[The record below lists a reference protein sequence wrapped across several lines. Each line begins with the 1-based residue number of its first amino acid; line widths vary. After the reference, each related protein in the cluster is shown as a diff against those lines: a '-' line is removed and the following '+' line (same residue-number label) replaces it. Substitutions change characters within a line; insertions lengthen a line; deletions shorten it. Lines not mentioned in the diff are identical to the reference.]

1 MAFLDNSGDII
12 LDAVLTDAGRQRLA
26 RGDGSFKI
34 TQFALGD
41 DEINYAL
48 YNTTAS
54 TALSDISILQT
65 PVLEAFTNNIAS
77 LNSKL
82 LTIPRNNLLHL
93 PVIKM
98 NSALYNGTE
107 AQLSNTVVVLV
118 DDSTEKLI
126 TDSTAT
132 TATGLIFGYRILNSD
147 VIELHQGLDTT
158 FFAPTVS
165 IPSDLKETQYTV
177 EIDNRLGILINPN
190 SNNVSDAKEADK
202 SYVDDDNVA
211 LYYFSSGTN
220 SEYVKDLPASTSR
233 SSTVIAGPTG
243 TSLSFLIKSTLDAQA
258 SNYLFDLYGQDLT
271 SGDNNFKIIK
281 STVTVSGVTTGYSV
295 SIPVSFMKK
304 V

>member
-98 NSALYNGTE
+98 NSALNSNT
-107 AQLSNTVVVLV
+107 ATQLNNTVVVLV
-118 DDSTEKLI
+118 DDPTEKLAI
-126 TDSTAT
+126 NSA
-132 TATGLIFGYRILNSD
+132 ANGLIYGYRILDSD

-177 EIDNRLGILINPN
+177 EIDNRLGILINPDSKN
-190 SNNVSDAKEADK
+190 ASDAVEADK
-202 SYVDDDNVA
+202 SYVDDDNIA

-220 SEYVKDLPASTSR
+220 SEYVRDLPASTTR
-233 SSTVIAGPTG
+233 SSAVIAGPTG
-243 TSLSFLIKSTLDAQA
+243 TSLRFLIKSTLDAQA

-271 SGDNNFKIIK
+271 SGGNNFKIIK

>member
-93 PVIKM
+93 PVIKID
-98 NSALYNGTE
+98 SELYNGSET
-107 AQLSNTVVVLV
+107 QLKNTVVVLV
-118 DDSTEKLI
+118 DSNTE
-126 TDSTAT
+126 
-132 TATGLIFGYRILNSD
+132 GLINNTKNGVIYGYSIVSSDKIILD
-147 VIELHQGLDTT
+147 QGLDTNY
-158 FFAPTVS
+158 FAQTVA
-165 IPSDLKETQYTV
+165 IPSDLKETQYTI
-177 EIDNRLGILINPN
+177 EIDNRLGILIDPI
-190 SNNVSDAKEADK
+190 VSTNAGTAVEADK
-202 SYVDDDNVA
+202 SYVDDDNIA

-220 SEYVKDLPASTSR
+220 ANYVTDLTANSTGTSK
-233 SSTVIAGPTG
+233 TIAGPTG
-243 TSLSFLIKSTLDAQA
+243 TRLSFLIKSTLDAQA
-258 SNYLFDLYGQDLT
+258 SNYLFDLYGQT
-271 SGDNNFKIIK
+271 VSVGDSSTPCKVIK

-295 SIPVSFMKK
+295 SIPVSFVKK

>member
-48 YNTTAS
+48 YNATAS

-93 PVIKM
+93 PVIKI
-98 NSALYNGTE
+98 NSNLYNGSE
-107 AQLSNTVVVLV
+107 VQLKDTVVVLV
-118 DDSTEKLI
+118 DKATEDLI
-126 TDSTAT
+126 TAKDKDSVIY
-132 TATGLIFGYRILNSD
+132 GNQIFNSEA
-147 VIELHQGLDTT
+147 IELHQGLDTN
-158 FFAPTVS
+158 FFAQTVS

-177 EIDNRLGILINPN
+177 EIDNRLGILIDPKSKN
-190 SNNVSDAKEADK
+190 SSDAIEADK
-202 SYVDDDNVA
+202 SYVDDDNIA

-220 SEYVKDLPASTSR
+220 TNYVIDLKANPDGT
-233 SSTVIAGPTG
+233 SSTIIGPTG

-258 SNYLFDLYGQDLT
+258 SNYLFDLYGQDVNVGTSLT
-271 SGDNNFKIIK
+271 QCKVIK

-295 SIPVSFMKK
+295 SIPVSFVKK

>member
-93 PVIKM
+93 PVIKI
-98 NSALYNGTE
+98 NSALYNGSE
-107 AQLSNTVVVLV
+107 AALKNTVIVLV
-118 DDSTEKLI
+118 DETSEDVISTSENDSVIYGYRI
-126 TDSTAT
+126 TDSEK
-132 TATGLIFGYRILNSD
+132 I
-147 VIELHQGLDTT
+147 VLHQGLDTT
-158 FFAPTVS
+158 FFASTVS

-177 EIDNRLGILINPN
+177 EIDNRLGILIDPN
-190 SNNVSDAKEADK
+190 SENAGNATEADK
-202 SYVDDDNVA
+202 SYVDDDNIA

-220 SEYVKDLPASTSR
+220 EKYVADLPAGTAK
-233 SSTVIAGPTG
+233 SSTTIAGPTG

-258 SNYLFDLYGQDLT
+258 SNYLFDLYGQDVSVGT
-271 SGDNNFKIIK
+271 PPTPCKVIK
-281 STVTVSGVTTGYSV
+281 STVIVSGVTTGYSV
-295 SIPVSFMKK
+295 SIPVSFVKK

>member
-93 PVIKM
+93 PVIKIG
-98 NSALYNGTE
+98 SELYNGSET
-107 AQLSNTVVVLV
+107 QLKNTVVVLV
-118 DDSTEKLI
+118 DNNTESLI
-126 TDSTAT
+126 NNTEN
-132 TATGLIFGYRILNSD
+132 GIIYGYSVVSSD
-147 VIELHQGLDTT
+147 AVVLDQGLDTNY
-158 FFAPTVS
+158 FAQTVA

-177 EIDNRLGILINPN
+177 EIDNRLGILIDPT
-190 SNNVSDAKEADK
+190 SISAGTAVEADK
-202 SYVDDDNVA
+202 SYVDDDNIA

-220 SEYVKDLPASTSR
+220 ANYVVDLAANSTGTSK
-233 SSTVIAGPTG
+233 TIAGPTG
-243 TSLSFLIKSTLDAQA
+243 TRLSFLIKSTLDAQA
-258 SNYLFDLYGQDLT
+258 SNYLFDLYGQSVSVD
-271 SGDNNFKIIK
+271 GQNCKVIK

-295 SIPVSFMKK
+295 SIPVSFVKK

>member
-93 PVIKM
+93 PVIKID
-98 NSALYNGTE
+98 SKLYDGSEAALK
-107 AQLSNTVVVLV
+107 NTVVVAV
-118 DDSTEKLI
+118 DDATEKKI
-126 TDSTAT
+126 TSAN
-132 TATGLIFGYRILNSD
+132 GLIYGYSIKESD
-147 VIELHQGLDTT
+147 QIVLHQGLDTN
-158 FFAPTVS
+158 FFAKTVA

-177 EIDNRLGILINPN
+177 EIDNRLGILIKPN
-190 SNNVSDAKEADK
+190 SNNASDAVEADK
-202 SYVDDDNVA
+202 SYVDDDNIA

-220 SEYVKDLPASTSR
+220 SEYVGDLQAIPEG
-233 SSTVIAGPTG
+233 SSNTIAGPTG

-258 SNYLFDLYGQDLT
+258 SDYLFDLYGQT
-271 SGDNNFKIIK
+271 VSIGSPPVACKVIK

-295 SIPVSFMKK
+295 SIPVSFVK

>member
-93 PVIKM
+93 PVIKL

-107 AQLSNTVVVLV
+107 SELNNTVVVLV
-118 DDSTEKLI
+118 DEATENVV
-126 TDSTAT
+126 TADPNIG
-132 TATGLIFGYRILNSD
+132 TGLIFGYRIVDSD
-147 VIELHQGLDTT
+147 AIELHQGLDTT

-177 EIDNRLGILINPN
+177 EIDNRLGILIRPDSKNA
-190 SNNVSDAKEADK
+190 SDAIEADK
-202 SYVDDDNVA
+202 SYVDDDNIA

-220 SEYVKDLPASTSR
+220 SEYVKDLPAGISR
-233 SSTVIAGPTG
+233 SSTTIAGPTG

-258 SNYLFDLYGQDLT
+258 SNYLFDLYGQDLAT
-271 SGDNNFKIIK
+271 SGQNFKVIK

-295 SIPVSFMKK
+295 TIPVSFMKK

>member
-65 PVLEAFTNNIAS
+65 PILEAFTNNIAS

-93 PVIKM
+93 PVIKI
-98 NSALYNGTE
+98 NSALYNGSE
-107 AQLSNTVVVLV
+107 VALKNTVIVLV
-118 DDSTEKLI
+118 DEISETIISTSDKDSVIYGYRI
-126 TDSTAT
+126 TDSEK
-132 TATGLIFGYRILNSD
+132 
-147 VIELHQGLDTT
+147 IELHQGLDTT
-158 FFAPTVS
+158 FFASTVS

-177 EIDNRLGILINPN
+177 EIDNRLGILIDPTSANAG
-190 SNNVSDAKEADK
+190 SATEADK
-202 SYVDDDNVA
+202 SYVDDDNIA

-220 SEYVKDLPASTSR
+220 EKYVADLPAGVAK
-233 SSTVIAGPTG
+233 SSTTIAGPTG

-258 SNYLFDLYGQDLT
+258 SNYLFDLYGQDVSVGTSLT
-271 SGDNNFKIIK
+271 PCKVIK

-295 SIPVSFMKK
+295 SIPISFVKK

>member
-93 PVIKM
+93 PVIKID
-98 NSALYNGTE
+98 SELYNGSET
-107 AQLSNTVVVLV
+107 QLKNTVVVLV
-118 DDSTEKLI
+118 DSNTEDLDLIDSTKNGVINGYSIVDSDAI
-126 TDSTAT
+126 T
-132 TATGLIFGYRILNSD
+132 
-147 VIELHQGLDTT
+147 LHQGLDTS
-158 FFAPTVS
+158 FFAQTVA

-177 EIDNRLGILINPN
+177 EIDNRLGILIEPN
-190 SNNVSDAKEADK
+190 SRDSSTAIEADK
-202 SYVDDDNVA
+202 SYVDDDNIA

-220 SEYVKDLPASTSR
+220 ANYVNDLKAST
-233 SSTVIAGPTG
+233 TVIGPTG
-243 TSLSFLIKSTLDAQA
+243 TLLSFKIKSTLDAQA
-258 SNYLFDLYGQDLT
+258 SDYLFNLYGQTVSVGSPAVDC
-271 SGDNNFKIIK
+271 KVIK

-295 SIPVSFMKK
+295 SIPVSFVKK